1 MTKTMKRRVGIEA
14 LHRESRQLKRDKVV
28 SLPNMVSESH
38 TDPVFPIGCDGFRP
52 LKRQGIANVRRTC
65 RGHFREE
72 VTNLG
77 GNTKA
82 FSALVLG
89 LGRELFYFS
98 ETQEES
104 YMIRIEHLSKIY
116 QTKTQV
122 DALKDISLHVQP
134 GDIYGIIGMSGAGK
148 STLLRCI
155 SFLEQPTSGSI
166 FLDGTD
172 MSSVSPRQLQEIRKE
187 MGVIFQGYN
196 LLMQKTIRKN
206 IAFPLELNK
215 TPKTDIDKRVD
226 ELLRIV
232 GLSDKADFYP
242 AQLSGGQRQRVA
254 IARALAT
261 NPKVLLC
268 DEPTSA
274 LDPLTT
280 RSILELL
287 RDINRNLGVT
297 IIVITHELGVVRSLC
312 QKVAVIDQ
320 GSIVEQGLTAQVMDA
335 PQNDITKLLISTAGG
350 R

>member
-1 MTKTMKRRVGIEA
+1 
-14 LHRESRQLKRDKVV
+14 
-28 SLPNMVSESH
+28 
-38 TDPVFPIGCDGFRP
+38 
-52 LKRQGIANVRRTC
+52 
-65 RGHFREE
+65 
-72 VTNLG
+72 
-77 GNTKA
+77 
-82 FSALVLG
+82 
-89 LGRELFYFS
+89 
-98 ETQEES
+98 
-104 YMIRIEHLSKIY
+104 MIRIEHLSKIY
-116 QTKTQV
+116 QTNTQV
-122 DALKDISLHVQP
+122 YALKDISLHVER

-166 FLDGTD
+166 VLNGKD
-172 MSSVSPRQLQEIRKE
+172 MRNVKGKELQEIHKE

-215 TPKTDIDKRVD
+215 TPKADIEKRVD
-226 ELLRIV
+226 ELLTLV
-232 GLSDKADFYP
+232 GLSDKAGCYP

-261 NPKVLLC
+261 KPSVLLC

-280 RSILELL
+280 CSILELL
-287 RDINRNLGVT
+287 REINQTLGVT

-312 QKVAVIDQ
+312 QKVAVIDH
-320 GSIVEQGLTAQVMDA
+320 GGIIEQGLTSQVMSS
-335 PQNDITKLLISTAGG
+335 PQNDITKCLISTTGG

>member
-1 MTKTMKRRVGIEA
+1 
-14 LHRESRQLKRDKVV
+14 
-28 SLPNMVSESH
+28 
-38 TDPVFPIGCDGFRP
+38 
-52 LKRQGIANVRRTC
+52 
-65 RGHFREE
+65 
-72 VTNLG
+72 
-77 GNTKA
+77 
-82 FSALVLG
+82 
-89 LGRELFYFS
+89 
-98 ETQEES
+98 
-104 YMIRIEHLSKIY
+104 MIRIEHLSKIY

-215 TPKTDIDKRVD
+215 TPKADIDKRVD

-297 IIVITHELGVVRSLC
+297 IIVIAHELGVVRSLC

>member
-1 MTKTMKRRVGIEA
+1 
-14 LHRESRQLKRDKVV
+14 
-28 SLPNMVSESH
+28 
-38 TDPVFPIGCDGFRP
+38 
-52 LKRQGIANVRRTC
+52 
-65 RGHFREE
+65 
-72 VTNLG
+72 
-77 GNTKA
+77 
-82 FSALVLG
+82 
-89 LGRELFYFS
+89 
-98 ETQEES
+98 
-104 YMIRIEHLSKIY
+104 MIRIEHLSKIY
-116 QTKTQV
+116 QTKMQV
-122 DALKDISLHVQP
+122 DALRDISLHVQP

-155 SFLEQPTSGSI
+155 SFLEQPSSGSI
-166 FLDGTD
+166 WLDGKNMKD
-172 MSSVSPRQLQEIRKE
+172 VKGKELQEIRKE

-215 TPKTDIDKRVD
+215 TPKADIERRVD
-226 ELLRIV
+226 ELLALV

-280 RSILELL
+280 RSILDLL
-287 RDINRNLGVT
+287 RDINRDLGVT

-320 GSIVEQGLTAQVMDA
+320 GSIVEQGFTSQVMDA
-335 PQNDITKLLISTAGG
+335 PQNEITKLLISTAGG

>member
-1 MTKTMKRRVGIEA
+1 
-14 LHRESRQLKRDKVV
+14 
-28 SLPNMVSESH
+28 
-38 TDPVFPIGCDGFRP
+38 
-52 LKRQGIANVRRTC
+52 
-65 RGHFREE
+65 
-72 VTNLG
+72 
-77 GNTKA
+77 
-82 FSALVLG
+82 
-89 LGRELFYFS
+89 
-98 ETQEES
+98 
-104 YMIRIEHLSKIY
+104 MIRIEHLSKIY

-122 DALKDISLHVQP
+122 DALRDISLHVQP

-166 FLDGTD
+166 WLDGKNMKD
-172 MSSVSPRQLQEIRKE
+172 VKGRELQEIRKE

-196 LLMQKTIRKN
+196 LLMQKTIHKN

-215 TPKTDIDKRVD
+215 TPKADIDKRVN
-226 ELLRIV
+226 ELLSIV

-287 RDINRNLGVT
+287 RDINEKLGVT
-297 IIVITHELGVVRSLC
+297 IIVITHELCVVRSLC
-312 QKVAVIDQ
+312 RKVAVIDQ
-320 GSIVEQGLTAQVMDA
+320 GIIVEQGLTCEVMDK
-335 PQNDITKLLISTAGG
+335 PQNDITRLLISTAGG

>member
-1 MTKTMKRRVGIEA
+1 
-14 LHRESRQLKRDKVV
+14 
-28 SLPNMVSESH
+28 
-38 TDPVFPIGCDGFRP
+38 
-52 LKRQGIANVRRTC
+52 
-65 RGHFREE
+65 
-72 VTNLG
+72 
-77 GNTKA
+77 
-82 FSALVLG
+82 
-89 LGRELFYFS
+89 
-98 ETQEES
+98 
-104 YMIRIEHLSKIY
+104 MIRIEHLSKIY

-122 DALKDISLHVQP
+122 DALRDISLHVHP

-166 FLDGTD
+166 HLDGKDMRNVTD
-172 MSSVSPRQLQEIRKE
+172 KELQKIRKE

-215 TPKTDIDKRVD
+215 TPKAEIDKRVD
-226 ELLRIV
+226 ELLKIV

-287 RDINRNLGVT
+287 REINQTLGVT

-320 GSIVEQGLTAQVMDA
+320 GCIVEQGLTAQVMNE
-335 PQNDITKLLISTAGG
+335 PQHDITKLLISTAGG

>member
-1 MTKTMKRRVGIEA
+1 
-14 LHRESRQLKRDKVV
+14 
-28 SLPNMVSESH
+28 
-38 TDPVFPIGCDGFRP
+38 
-52 LKRQGIANVRRTC
+52 
-65 RGHFREE
+65 
-72 VTNLG
+72 
-77 GNTKA
+77 
-82 FSALVLG
+82 
-89 LGRELFYFS
+89 
-98 ETQEES
+98 
-104 YMIRIEHLSKIY
+104 MIRIEHLSKIY
-116 QTKTQV
+116 QTKMQV
-122 DALKDISLHVQP
+122 DALRDISLHVQP

-155 SFLEQPTSGSI
+155 SFLEQPSSGSI
-166 FLDGTD
+166 WLDGKNMKD
-172 MSSVSPRQLQEIRKE
+172 VKGKELQEIRKE

-215 TPKTDIDKRVD
+215 TPKADIDRRVN
-226 ELLRIV
+226 ELLALV

-280 RSILELL
+280 RSILDLL
-287 RDINRNLGVT
+287 RDINRDLGVT

-320 GSIVEQGLTAQVMDA
+320 GSIVEQGFTSQVMDA
-335 PQNDITKLLISTAGG
+335 PQNEITKLLISTAGG

>member
-1 MTKTMKRRVGIEA
+1 
-14 LHRESRQLKRDKVV
+14 
-28 SLPNMVSESH
+28 
-38 TDPVFPIGCDGFRP
+38 
-52 LKRQGIANVRRTC
+52 
-65 RGHFREE
+65 
-72 VTNLG
+72 
-77 GNTKA
+77 
-82 FSALVLG
+82 
-89 LGRELFYFS
+89 
-98 ETQEES
+98 
-104 YMIRIEHLSKIY
+104 
-116 QTKTQV
+116 
-122 DALKDISLHVQP
+122 
-134 GDIYGIIGMSGAGK
+134 MSGAGK

-166 FLDGTD
+166 VLDGKD
-172 MSSVSPRQLQEIRKE
+172 MRNVSPRQLQEIRKE

-215 TPKTDIDKRVD
+215 TPKPEIDKRVN
-226 ELLRIV
+226 ELLDIV

-287 RDINRNLGVT
+287 REINQNLGVT

-320 GSIVEQGLTAQVMDA
+320 GSIVEQGFTAQVMND
-335 PQNDITKLLISTAGG
+335 PQNEITKLLIETAGG

>member
-1 MTKTMKRRVGIEA
+1 
-14 LHRESRQLKRDKVV
+14 
-28 SLPNMVSESH
+28 
-38 TDPVFPIGCDGFRP
+38 
-52 LKRQGIANVRRTC
+52 
-65 RGHFREE
+65 
-72 VTNLG
+72 
-77 GNTKA
+77 
-82 FSALVLG
+82 
-89 LGRELFYFS
+89 
-98 ETQEES
+98 
-104 YMIRIEHLSKIY
+104 MIRIEHLSKIY
-116 QTKTQV
+116 QTKMQV
-122 DALKDISLHVQP
+122 DALRDISLHVQP

-155 SFLEQPTSGSI
+155 SFLEQPSSGSI
-166 FLDGTD
+166 WLDGKNMKD
-172 MSSVSPRQLQEIRKE
+172 VKGKELQEIRKE

-215 TPKTDIDKRVD
+215 TPKADIDRRVD
-226 ELLRIV
+226 ELLALV

-280 RSILELL
+280 RSILDLL
-287 RDINRNLGVT
+287 RDINRDLGVT

-320 GSIVEQGLTAQVMDA
+320 GSIVEQGFTSQVMDA
-335 PQNDITKLLISTAGG
+335 PQNEITKLLISTAGG

>member
-1 MTKTMKRRVGIEA
+1 
-14 LHRESRQLKRDKVV
+14 
-28 SLPNMVSESH
+28 
-38 TDPVFPIGCDGFRP
+38 
-52 LKRQGIANVRRTC
+52 
-65 RGHFREE
+65 
-72 VTNLG
+72 
-77 GNTKA
+77 
-82 FSALVLG
+82 
-89 LGRELFYFS
+89 
-98 ETQEES
+98 
-104 YMIRIEHLSKIY
+104 MIRIEHLSKIY

-122 DALKDISLHVQP
+122 DALKDINLHVQP

-215 TPKTDIDKRVD
+215 TPKADIDKRVD

>member
-1 MTKTMKRRVGIEA
+1 
-14 LHRESRQLKRDKVV
+14 
-28 SLPNMVSESH
+28 
-38 TDPVFPIGCDGFRP
+38 
-52 LKRQGIANVRRTC
+52 
-65 RGHFREE
+65 
-72 VTNLG
+72 
-77 GNTKA
+77 
-82 FSALVLG
+82 
-89 LGRELFYFS
+89 
-98 ETQEES
+98 
-104 YMIRIEHLSKIY
+104 MIRIEHLSKIY
-116 QTKTQV
+116 QTKMQV
-122 DALKDISLHVQP
+122 DALRDISLHVQP

-155 SFLEQPTSGSI
+155 SFLEQPSSGNI
-166 FLDGTD
+166 WLDGKNMKD
-172 MSSVSPRQLQEIRKE
+172 VKGKELQEIRKE

-215 TPKTDIDKRVD
+215 TPKADIDRRVD
-226 ELLRIV
+226 ELLALV

-280 RSILELL
+280 RSILDLL
-287 RDINRNLGVT
+287 RDINRDLGVT

-320 GSIVEQGLTAQVMDA
+320 GSIVEQGFTSQVMDA
-335 PQNDITKLLISTAGG
+335 PQNEITKLLISTAGG

>member
-1 MTKTMKRRVGIEA
+1 
-14 LHRESRQLKRDKVV
+14 
-28 SLPNMVSESH
+28 
-38 TDPVFPIGCDGFRP
+38 
-52 LKRQGIANVRRTC
+52 
-65 RGHFREE
+65 
-72 VTNLG
+72 
-77 GNTKA
+77 
-82 FSALVLG
+82 
-89 LGRELFYFS
+89 
-98 ETQEES
+98 
-104 YMIRIEHLSKIY
+104 MIRIEHLSKIY

-122 DALKDISLHVQP
+122 DALRDISLYVHP

-166 FLDGTD
+166 HLDGKD
-172 MSSVSPRQLQEIRKE
+172 MRNVTGKELQNIRKE

-215 TPKTDIDKRVD
+215 TPKAEIDKRVN
-226 ELLRIV
+226 ELLKIV

-287 RDINRNLGVT
+287 REINQNLGVT

-312 QKVAVIDQ
+312 RKVAVIDQ
-320 GSIVEQGLTAQVMDA
+320 GCIVEQGLTAQVMNE
-335 PQNDITKLLISTAGG
+335 PQHDITKLLISTAGG

>member
-1 MTKTMKRRVGIEA
+1 
-14 LHRESRQLKRDKVV
+14 
-28 SLPNMVSESH
+28 
-38 TDPVFPIGCDGFRP
+38 
-52 LKRQGIANVRRTC
+52 
-65 RGHFREE
+65 
-72 VTNLG
+72 
-77 GNTKA
+77 
-82 FSALVLG
+82 
-89 LGRELFYFS
+89 
-98 ETQEES
+98 
-104 YMIRIEHLSKIY
+104 MIRIEHLSKIY
-116 QTKTQV
+116 QTKMQV
-122 DALKDISLHVQP
+122 DALRDISLHVQP

-155 SFLEQPTSGSI
+155 SFLEQPSSGNI
-166 FLDGTD
+166 WLDGKNMKD
-172 MSSVSPRQLQEIRKE
+172 VKGKELQEIRKE

-215 TPKTDIDKRVD
+215 TPKADIDRRVN
-226 ELLRIV
+226 ELLALV

-280 RSILELL
+280 RSILDLL
-287 RDINRNLGVT
+287 RDINRDLGVT

-320 GSIVEQGLTAQVMDA
+320 GSIVEQGFTSQVMDA
-335 PQNDITKLLISTAGG
+335 PQNEITKLLISTAGG

>member
-1 MTKTMKRRVGIEA
+1 
-14 LHRESRQLKRDKVV
+14 
-28 SLPNMVSESH
+28 
-38 TDPVFPIGCDGFRP
+38 
-52 LKRQGIANVRRTC
+52 
-65 RGHFREE
+65 
-72 VTNLG
+72 
-77 GNTKA
+77 
-82 FSALVLG
+82 
-89 LGRELFYFS
+89 
-98 ETQEES
+98 
-104 YMIRIEHLSKIY
+104 MIRIEHLSKVF
-116 QTKTQV
+116 QTKTEV
-122 DALKDISLHVQP
+122 AARKDISLHVQP

-166 FLDGTD
+166 FLDGND
-172 MSSVSPRQLQEIRKE
+172 MKTIKGKQLQELRKK

-215 TPKTDIDKRVD
+215 TPKAEIDKRVD
-226 ELLRIV
+226 ELLEIV

-242 AQLSGGQRQRVA
+242 SQLSGGQRQRVA

-287 RDINRNLGVT
+287 RDINQNLGVT

-312 QKVAVIDQ
+312 QKVAVIDS
-320 GSIVEQGLTAQVMDA
+320 GTIVEQGLTSEVMDN
-335 PQNDITKLLISTAGG
+335 PQHEMTKLLISTAGG

>member
-1 MTKTMKRRVGIEA
+1 
-14 LHRESRQLKRDKVV
+14 
-28 SLPNMVSESH
+28 
-38 TDPVFPIGCDGFRP
+38 
-52 LKRQGIANVRRTC
+52 
-65 RGHFREE
+65 
-72 VTNLG
+72 
-77 GNTKA
+77 
-82 FSALVLG
+82 
-89 LGRELFYFS
+89 
-98 ETQEES
+98 
-104 YMIRIEHLSKIY
+104 MIRIEHLSKIY

-215 TPKTDIDKRVD
+215 TPKADIDKRVD

-280 RSILELL
+280 RSILGLL

>member
-1 MTKTMKRRVGIEA
+1 
-14 LHRESRQLKRDKVV
+14 
-28 SLPNMVSESH
+28 
-38 TDPVFPIGCDGFRP
+38 
-52 LKRQGIANVRRTC
+52 
-65 RGHFREE
+65 
-72 VTNLG
+72 
-77 GNTKA
+77 
-82 FSALVLG
+82 
-89 LGRELFYFS
+89 
-98 ETQEES
+98 
-104 YMIRIEHLSKIY
+104 MIRIEHLSKIY
-116 QTKTQV
+116 QTKMQV
-122 DALKDISLHVQP
+122 DALRDISLHVQP

-155 SFLEQPTSGSI
+155 SFLEQPSSGSI
-166 FLDGTD
+166 WLDGKNMKD
-172 MSSVSPRQLQEIRKE
+172 VKGKELQEIRKE

-215 TPKTDIDKRVD
+215 TPKADIDRRVD
-226 ELLRIV
+226 ELLALV

-268 DEPTSA
+268 DAPTSA

-280 RSILELL
+280 RSILDLL
-287 RDINRNLGVT
+287 RDITRDLGVT

-320 GSIVEQGLTAQVMDA
+320 GSIVEQGFTSQVMEA
-335 PQNDITKLLISTAGG
+335 PQNEITKLLISTAGG

>member
-1 MTKTMKRRVGIEA
+1 
-14 LHRESRQLKRDKVV
+14 
-28 SLPNMVSESH
+28 
-38 TDPVFPIGCDGFRP
+38 
-52 LKRQGIANVRRTC
+52 
-65 RGHFREE
+65 
-72 VTNLG
+72 
-77 GNTKA
+77 
-82 FSALVLG
+82 
-89 LGRELFYFS
+89 
-98 ETQEES
+98 
-104 YMIRIEHLSKIY
+104 MIRIEHLSKIY
-116 QTKTQV
+116 QTKTQI
-122 DALKDISLHVQP
+122 DALKDINLHVQP
-134 GDIYGIIGMSGAGK
+134 GDIFGIIGMSGAGK

-155 SFLEQPTSGSI
+155 SFLEQPSSGSI
-166 FLDGTD
+166 VLDGKD
-172 MSSVSPRQLQEIRKE
+172 MRKVSDKELQEIRKE

-196 LLMQKTIRKN
+196 LLMQKSIRKN

-215 TPKTDIDKRVD
+215 TPKADIGKRVD
-226 ELLRIV
+226 ELLNIV

-287 RDINRNLGVT
+287 REINQTLGVT

-312 QKVAVIDQ
+312 GKVAVIDQ
-320 GSIVEQGLTAQVMDA
+320 GSIVEQGLTAQVMNE
-335 PQNDITKLLISTAGG
+335 PQHDITKLLISTAGG

>member
-1 MTKTMKRRVGIEA
+1 
-14 LHRESRQLKRDKVV
+14 
-28 SLPNMVSESH
+28 
-38 TDPVFPIGCDGFRP
+38 
-52 LKRQGIANVRRTC
+52 
-65 RGHFREE
+65 
-72 VTNLG
+72 
-77 GNTKA
+77 
-82 FSALVLG
+82 
-89 LGRELFYFS
+89 
-98 ETQEES
+98 
-104 YMIRIEHLSKIY
+104 MIRIEHLSKIY
-116 QTKTQV
+116 QTKTEV
-122 DALKDISLHVQP
+122 AALKDISLHVQP

-166 FLDGTD
+166 ILDGND
-172 MSSVSPRQLQEIRKE
+172 MRTIKGKQLQELRKK

-215 TPKTDIDKRVD
+215 TPKAEIDKRVD
-226 ELLRIV
+226 ELLEIV

-242 AQLSGGQRQRVA
+242 SQLSGGQRQRVA

-287 RDINRNLGVT
+287 RDINKNLGVT

-312 QKVAVIDQ
+312 QRVAVIDS
-320 GSIVEQGLTAQVMDA
+320 GNIVEQGLTSEVMDH
-335 PQNDITKLLISTAGG
+335 PQHEMTKLLISTAGG

>member
-1 MTKTMKRRVGIEA
+1 
-14 LHRESRQLKRDKVV
+14 
-28 SLPNMVSESH
+28 
-38 TDPVFPIGCDGFRP
+38 
-52 LKRQGIANVRRTC
+52 
-65 RGHFREE
+65 
-72 VTNLG
+72 
-77 GNTKA
+77 
-82 FSALVLG
+82 
-89 LGRELFYFS
+89 
-98 ETQEES
+98 
-104 YMIRIEHLSKIY
+104 MIRIEHLSKIY

-122 DALKDISLHVQP
+122 DALRDINLHVQP

-166 FLDGTD
+166 YLDGKD
-172 MSSVSPRQLQEIRKE
+172 MKNVRGKELQEIRKE

-196 LLMQKTIRKN
+196 LLMQKSIRKN

-215 TPKTDIDKRVD
+215 TPKADIDKRVD
-226 ELLRIV
+226 ELLHIV

-287 RDINRNLGVT
+287 REINETLGVT

-320 GSIVEQGLTAQVMDA
+320 GSIVEQGLTSQVMNE
-335 PQNDITKLLISTAGG
+335 PQHDITKLLISTAGG

>member
-1 MTKTMKRRVGIEA
+1 
-14 LHRESRQLKRDKVV
+14 
-28 SLPNMVSESH
+28 
-38 TDPVFPIGCDGFRP
+38 
-52 LKRQGIANVRRTC
+52 
-65 RGHFREE
+65 
-72 VTNLG
+72 
-77 GNTKA
+77 
-82 FSALVLG
+82 
-89 LGRELFYFS
+89 
-98 ETQEES
+98 
-104 YMIRIEHLSKIY
+104 MIRIEHLSKIY

-215 TPKTDIDKRVD
+215 TPKADIDKRVD

>member
-1 MTKTMKRRVGIEA
+1 
-14 LHRESRQLKRDKVV
+14 
-28 SLPNMVSESH
+28 
-38 TDPVFPIGCDGFRP
+38 
-52 LKRQGIANVRRTC
+52 
-65 RGHFREE
+65 
-72 VTNLG
+72 
-77 GNTKA
+77 
-82 FSALVLG
+82 
-89 LGRELFYFS
+89 
-98 ETQEES
+98 
-104 YMIRIEHLSKIY
+104 MIRIEHLSKIY

-215 TPKTDIDKRVD
+215 TPKVDIDKRVD